1 MSGNVPAIRF
11 AGFTE
16 PWEQRKLGELV
27 DGIATGKSVNSDDG
41 VVGPGDVGIMK
52 TSCVSYDTFDAGE
65 SKRVLPEEQSLVACP
80 VEAKTIIVSRMNTPD
95 RVGACGFV
103 ADNWPNLFLP
113 DRLWRVRLRNSVD
126 PYLVYVLLASD
137 RSKEVL
143 RGMASGTSGSM
154 HNIPKES
161 FLGMELT
168 LPTSLEEQSKIA
180 KQFASLDSL
189 ITLHQR
195 KDDQLA
201 TLKKSLLEKMFPKPG
216 SDVPELRFAGFT
228 EPWEQ
233 RKLGEVAQF
242 NPVSDLPSE
251 FEYVDLESVVGTEMI
266 GHRHETRESAPS
278 RAQRLARTGD
288 IFYQAVRPYQK
299 NNYLY
304 EKPGEDY
311 VFSTGYVQMRPSVNG
326 SFLFSTLQRGSFVDE
341 VLNHCTGTSYPAI
354 NSSDLA
360 NIVVSIPS
368 DEREQALIGNAIR
381 MLDNLITLH
390 QRKHDQLAT
399 LKKSLLEKMFV

>member
-11 AGFTE
+11 AGF
-16 PWEQRKLGELV
+16 
-27 DGIATGKSVNSDDG
+27 A
-41 VVGPGDVGIMK
+41 
-52 TSCVSYDTFDAGE
+52 
-65 SKRVLPEEQSLVACP
+65 
-80 VEAKTIIVSRMNTPD
+80 
-95 RVGACGFV
+95 
-103 ADNWPNLFLP
+103 
-113 DRLWRVRLRNSVD
+113 
-126 PYLVYVLLASD
+126 
-137 RSKEVL
+137 
-143 RGMASGTSGSM
+143 
-154 HNIPKES
+154 
-161 FLGMELT
+161 
-168 LPTSLEEQSKIA
+168 
-180 KQFASLDSL
+180 
-189 ITLHQR
+189 
-195 KDDQLA
+195 
-201 TLKKSLLEKMFPKPG
+201 
-216 SDVPELRFAGFT
+216 

-399 LKKSLLEKMFV
+399 VKKSLLEKMFPKPGSNVPELRFAGFTEPWEQRKLGDIAEIIGGGTPDTSNPD